1 MVNCD
6 YLSTQAQ
13 RQALKKS
20 VGTGDKK
27 KKKEVLESIA
37 KLEDELNT
45 RHKTE
50 LEEFDKTGPGPDD
63 NRLLLNLFEFKLF
76 YDYCLLYLFIK
87 SHFKDEFILDFMFLI

>member
-1 MVNCD
+1 MNPCD
-6 YLSTQAQ
+6 QAQ

-63 NRLLLNLFEFKLF
+63 NRFILNLFKVEFE
-76 YDYCLLYLFIK
+76 LLYEYCFCSSLLQVISK
-87 SHFKDEFILDFMFLI
+87 MNLS